1 MAPLPPETR
10 SLPLR
15 GGVGAAPLEGKGRD
29 FDALA
34 DMFLGGGA
42 AASASPPASASAPF
56 TSPSVRAGHA
66 AESRD
71 GRVRTPGRGGP
82 AVELVLL
89 GHLPVRAAPWVGQY
103 CRTIADERRERVAMV
118 RREEGRLSI
127 DVFEPGATASQWDE
141 TADVRAAAEIVR
153 GVDRVIVRVDE
164 IEEHAVASDP
174 RIACVT
180 VLAGGNEAAMVAA
193 YRTFKELSQP
203 HAVADGHRASPE
215 LCIAVVGTAAAPAHA
230 AMARVREASAMFL
243 GQTVRLAAVV
253 ERVGPTFASSI
264 YRGAAP
270 PGGVLDVLGPDASAA
285 ARSQPAHWPSESA
298 VAAPSAHV
306 ASPALATG
314 AHQSGHARAGERPAL
329 STFFVGLV
337 PTAARCPDDA
347 SVELAW
353 GEGSTLHL
361 LRASDAA
368 SGGDEA
374 ALASLLRVRG
384 WAIKH
389 AALLAMA
396 SGRDPHAGVTAA
408 AHLFVPDLAS
418 ARRAAD
424 LGVRVH
430 VLARCESPWFC
441 AEMPG

>member
-10 SLPLR
+10 SFPLR

-42 AASASPPASASAPF
+42 AAAPASPAASSNPPF
-56 TSPSVRAGHA
+56 VSSSVRAGQH
-66 AESRD
+66 AESRE
-71 GRVRTPGRGGP
+71 GRVRAPGRGGP

-141 TADVRAAAEIVR
+141 TVDVHAAAEIVR

-193 YRTFKELSQP
+193 YRTFKELTQP
-203 HAVADGHRASPE
+203 HAGGEGGRASPE

-253 ERVGPTFASSI
+253 ERVGPTFASSV

-270 PGGVLDVLGPDASAA
+270 PGGVLDVLGPEASAA
-285 ARSQPAHWPSESA
+285 ARSQPAHWPSET
-298 VAAPSAHV
+298 APPETAHK
-306 ASPALATG
+306 A
-314 AHQSGHARAGERPAL
+314 GHAPVAERPAL

-353 GEGSTLHL
+353 GEDQTLHL

-368 SGGDEA
+368 SGDDEA

-389 AALLAMA
+389 ATLLAMA
-396 SGRDPHAGVTAA
+396 SGREPTAAVTAA

>member
-42 AASASPPASASAPF
+42 AAAPASPVASPNAPF
-56 TSPSVRAGHA
+56 VSSSVRDGHTS
-66 AESRD
+66 ESRE
-71 GRVRTPGRGGP
+71 GRARAPGRGGP

-141 TADVRAAAEIVR
+141 TADVRAAAEVVR

-180 VLAGGNEAAMVAA
+180 VLAGGNEAAMIAA

-203 HAVADGHRASPE
+203 HAGGEGGRGSPE

-270 PGGVLDVLGPDASAA
+270 PGGVLDVLGPDANAA

-298 VAAPSAHV
+298 AAQQV
-306 ASPALATG
+306 ASPAPALATG

-441 AEMPG
+441 AEMPA